1 MASNPPAA
9 PLSVRYP
16 LLLLVFP
23 AWLALLF
30 YLPTLT
36 HGFVWDDTYFLRDLP
51 YLRDPA
57 LWWQALQ
64 EPLFVSRNYFRP
76 LPLLTFMVEAR
87 LGGSQAWV
95 FHAVNVVLHMLNTTL
110 VIILARSV
118 LSSDRRG
125 VWVASGVGVLF
136 ALHPALVE
144 NVSWISDRFDLLMA
158 SFILVALCAECGVRN
173 TWRRDLLQALSL
185 LGALLSKE
193 TGIVMLPLLLLW
205 QVFLQ
210 MDSGTG
216 WAGMGRGALARWRL
230 WGGLLI
236 AVAIYLALRH
246 AAFGFLY
253 RGNSSLQAGDLIQH
267 LLLVGKTLGSYVVL
281 LLFPFGQIAPVHPA
295 ATPIAADDA
304 AAWLG
309 MLVIVTIASGLVYAV
324 WHRKPPAVLGLMALT
339 ALGPVSNLLPL
350 TTGDNI
356 VHDRYLLLTV
366 AFVAL
371 ALGRL
376 LLAAPRRWLVPA
388 LATWGLAAALA
399 VVLAVP
405 HWESDNTLWEWAY
418 SKHPDS
424 QIAAENYMTVLVNTQ
439 RNDEALLL
447 TEKFLREGNW
457 MQRSTA
463 HYLRAFIF
471 RRQHQLGDAEREIKQ
486 ALDLPRR
493 DDALGAYLAS
503 EKLNALARIQ
513 MDQERYVPAG
523 KNLQESL
530 RLTPHMASSYYLLA
544 LLHYRQGQLV
554 EGDAALAE
562 ACRYAVPSYA
572 EVFRREIAPERER
585 ASRTS

>member
-1 MASNPPAA
+1 MP
-9 PLSVRYP
+9 VRYP

-30 YLPTLT
+30 YLPALT

-76 LPLLTFMVEAR
+76 LPLLTFIVEAR
-87 LGGSQAWV
+87 LGDSQAFV
-95 FHAVNVVLHMLNTTL
+95 FHAVNVLLHMANTTL
-110 VIILARSV
+110 VVLLARNI
-118 LSSDRRG
+118 LPADRRG
-125 VWVASGVGVLF
+125 LWVASGMGVLF

-158 SFILVALCAECGVRN
+158 SFILGALWAECRLRN
-173 TWRRDLLQALSL
+173 TWRRDLLQSLCL
-185 LGALLSKE
+185 LGALLCKE
-193 TGIVMLPLLLLW
+193 TGVVLLPLLLLW
-205 QVFLQ
+205 QIFLQ
-210 MDSGTG
+210 MDRGAG
-216 WAGMGRGALARWRL
+216 WAEMVRSVKVRWRL
-230 WGGLLI
+230 WCGLL
-236 AVAIYLALRH
+236 VALMIYLALRH

-253 RGNSSLQAGDLIQH
+253 RGNSSLVAGDLLQH

-281 LLFPFGQIAPVHPA
+281 LLFPFGQLAPVHPA
-295 ATPIAADDA
+295 LTPIAVGDVS
-304 AAWLG
+304 AWLG
-309 MLVIVTIASGLVYAV
+309 LLVIASITVGLVFSA
-324 WHRKPPAVLGLMALT
+324 WRRKPLAVLGLMALV

-366 AFVAL
+366 VFACL
-371 ALGRL
+371 ALGRAL
-376 LLAAPRRWLVPA
+376 LCTRMHWPAYAASA
-388 LATWGLAAALA
+388 WGLGAALTVA
-399 VVLAVP
+399 LTVP

-418 SKHPDS
+418 RKHPDS

-439 RNDEALLL
+439 RNEEALAL
-447 TEKFLREGNW
+447 TEKFLHAGNW
-457 MQRSTA
+457 MQRGSA
-463 HYLRAFIF
+463 HYLRAFVF
-471 RRQHQLGDAEREIKQ
+471 RRQNRLGEAETEIKH

-513 MDQERYVPAG
+513 MEQMRYVPAG

-530 RLTPHMASSYYLLA
+530 RLTPHMASSYYWLA
-544 LLHYRQGQLV
+544 VLHYRQGQIA
-554 EGDAALAE
+554 EGDAAMAQ
-562 ACRYAVPSYA
+562 ACRYAVPNHA
-572 EVFRREIAPERER
+572 EAFRREIAPERQR
-585 ASRTS
+585 ALRKA